1 MTEEKK
7 RRITAIVQS
16 LKQMDIVSL
25 KLMENNS
32 ELLSARDAMEVEPG
46 KLDNRK
52 EMKQSENLTGP
63 FAAEREKRVFRHSS
77 N

>member
-7 RRITAIVQS
+7 RRITAIVQN

-32 ELLSARDAMEVEPG
+32 ELLSARDAMKVET
-46 KLDNRK
+46 RK
-52 EMKQSENLTGP
+52 AG
-63 FAAEREKRVFRHSS
+63 
-77 N
+77 

>member
-7 RRITAIVQS
+7 RRITAIVQN

-32 ELLSARDAMEVEPG
+32 ELPSARDAMEVET
-46 KLDNRK
+46 RK
-52 EMKQSENLTGP
+52 AG
-63 FAAEREKRVFRHSS
+63 
-77 N
+77 

>member
-7 RRITAIVQS
+7 RRITAIVQN

-32 ELLSARDAMEVEPG
+32 ELLRVRDAMEMETQKAG
-46 KLDNRK
+46 
-52 EMKQSENLTGP
+52 
-63 FAAEREKRVFRHSS
+63 
-77 N
+77 